1 MVPGGPAESSDQ
13 LENGNEHP
21 PWPWIHRPLGII
33 VGVSHNSA
41 QAEDAGQ
48 QPTKQRVGCNIPATE
63 AGLQEKP
70 LFGFPQS

>member
-1 MVPGGPAESSDQ
+1 MVPGGPEESSDQ

-48 QPTKQRVGCNIPATE
+48 QPTKHRVGCNIPATE

-70 LFGFPQS
+70 LFGFPQP